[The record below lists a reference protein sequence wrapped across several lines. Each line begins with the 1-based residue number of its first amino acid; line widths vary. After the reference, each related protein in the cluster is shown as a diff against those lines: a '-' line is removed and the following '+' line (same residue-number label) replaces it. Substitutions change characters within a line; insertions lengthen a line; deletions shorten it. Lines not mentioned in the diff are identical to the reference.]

1 MPASRSPSS
10 AARECGCARV
20 GDGCSA
26 VAGLSPSITAA
37 LVLPEATYK
46 ACRARDGH
54 PAEAEAQTAP
64 PLTRFRLLAE
74 SNALA
79 SQIVKDFNLGDPRF
93 GLSPQRFR
101 DRSLAVDEVRG
112 TNLLRIRVRL
122 GDPAIATSVCNSLA
136 TKLIDLQQQLDLGSA
151 AIMADSLKDQLT
163 QAERKLRTAEDR
175 FEGYNAKA
183 QVELTQEDA
192 NARLTQ
198 RGALVALLVDI
209 EADRARLRAAEA
221 EIKNYEPILTTPRL
235 VGAEQALGHQRANA
249 EADASRRDL
258 NASAERAER
267 LDDGRVQARADDGA
281 QATPGARGSDSTG
294 SDQDER
300 DARLKRD
307 SQTREEPGVVDTS
320 NPLVNPV
327 YSTLQYEIATTRTKL
342 AGLERRRRE
351 LVDVLKIDGAELNRI
366 AQLHQKQ
373 LEAARRRT
381 DVDIARRIHGELSMR
396 YRRGAP
402 RRGDQRDDAA
412 ARGQGRRAR
421 HAGVAEAAAV
431 RGAGPAPGIR
441 LRRDRSRRH
450 GTSFAF
456 TRPCV
461 GMRNR
466 FVLLLDVPLIALSV
480 LGAFVLRF
488 DWLFF
493 SDRRE
498 FVPFLVAAILV
509 KPFVFSLFGLYPALL
524 GVHHGARSRRHCGG
538 RVFSVRR
545 ARRRDHG
552 RGIDPLAG
560 PVLAVGHSHRSA
572 AHAGAGGGLA
582 LLRQVAQRAPRPAP
596 RVTFRSEA
604 QRAHRRR
611 RRRRYGGP
619 A

>member
-1 MPASRSPSS
+1 MRPASAESPSERLRTF
-10 AARECGCARV
+10 AADAREPESIFGGSGVRLRQ
-20 GDGCSA
+20 GWRWLLGLA
-26 VAGLSPSITAA
+26 VAGLLAGITAA
-37 LVLPEATYK
+37 LVLPKQDQASALVMVTPP
-46 ACRARDGH
+46 RR
-54 PAEAEAQTAP
+54 EAQTAP

-281 QATPGARGSDSTG
+281 QATPGARGPDSTA
-294 SDQDER
+294 SVQDER

-351 LVDVLKIDGAELNRI
+351 LVDVLKIDGAELNQI
-366 AQLHQKQ
+366 TQLHQKQ

-381 DVDIARRIHGELSMR
+381 DVDIARRIHGELSMQYEEAR
-396 YRRGAP
+396 LGAVTSATTLQLV
-402 RRGDQRDDAA
+402 DKA
-412 ARGQGRRAR
+412 
-421 HAGVAEAAAV
+421 VAPDTPV
-431 RGAGPAPGIR
+431 WPKLPLFGALGLLLGFVCGAIGLVATELRSHSHGPA
-441 LRRDRSRRH
+441 
-450 GTSFAF
+450 
-456 TRPCV
+456 
-461 GMRNR
+461 
-466 FVLLLDVPLIALSV
+466 
-480 LGAFVLRF
+480 
-488 DWLFF
+488 
-493 SDRRE
+493 
-498 FVPFLVAAILV
+498 
-509 KPFVFSLFGLYPALL
+509 
-524 GVHHGARSRRHCGG
+524 
-538 RVFSVRR
+538 
-545 ARRRDHG
+545 
-552 RGIDPLAG
+552 
-560 PVLAVGHSHRSA
+560 SA
-572 AHAGAGGGLA
+572 
-582 LLRQVAQRAPRPAP
+582 
-596 RVTFRSEA
+596 
-604 QRAHRRR
+604 
-611 RRRRYGGP
+611 
-619 A
+619 